1 LVFDWERKNFKVI
14 FRKLLSMTQPKKE
27 KSFLVLLREKMA
39 DWAMQYFEWL
49 KLRPNLSLFQKLL
62 HLLTRIIASIFVIA
76 LSPIVF
82 LIVFITFFAAG

>member
-1 LVFDWERKNFKVI
+1 
-14 FRKLLSMTQPKKE
+14 MTQPKKE

>member
-49 KLRPNLSLFQKLL
+49 KLLSLFQKLL